1 MKNPSTATAQRSDP
15 TLGKVT
21 AWASRRGYNTLVV
34 VNLFAF
40 RATEPA
46 ELNAVPYAAAVGPD
60 NDRWLRAAAA
70 EAADLVAGWGNANGI
85 TPERYAR
92 RLDEVLALLRGR
104 RLWRVG
110 PLTALGH
117 PRHGLRWNQRQTLR
131 RFDFS
136 ARDDKLS

>member
-15 TLGKVT
+15 TLGRVT
-21 AWASRRGYNTLVV
+21 AWASRRGYVTLVV

-46 ELNAVPYAAAVGPD
+46 ELNAGPYAAMVGPD
-60 NDRWLRAAAA
+60 NDRYLRAAA

-85 TPERYAR
+85 APERYAR
-92 RLDEVLALLRGR
+92 RLAEVLALLRGR

-110 PLTALGH
+110 PLTAQGH
-117 PRHGLRWNQRQTLR
+117 PRHGLRWNQHQTLSQ
-131 RFDFS
+131 FDFS
-136 ARDDKLS
+136 VRDDKLS